1 MNIKRA
7 ISLLT
12 VGGMLATFA
21 AGCGN
26 SSKSPSGT
34 ATPAKTGPVTIVYSR
49 GKDTT
54 KATDTLVADFNK
66 KYAGKIQVKVVY
78 LPNDTDKQ
86 HDTYV
91 TCFSS
96 GGTDYD
102 VFDSDVIWPAEFA
115 EAGYSLPL
123 DNYIAKDNV
132 KLSDYMAGPVAAVT
146 FKGKTWGLPRFIDAG
161 MLFYRK
167 DLVSKVPTT
176 WDELDSMS
184 KSLKG
189 KAQYSYI
196 CQAKQYEGLV
206 CNAVEFI
213 AAYGGQ
219 IVDGNGNITINS
231 DGTKAGLTEMKKI
244 LGSNYVPNNIT
255 TFTETETD
263 NTFIA
268 GQSIFARN
276 WPYQWADA
284 SDATKSKIVGKVAV
298 ASLPKGSARAASC
311 LGGWCAMINKNTKHP
326 DEAWTFLKYLA
337 GPEGQKTIATVGGSA
352 PTITSLYNDPDVQK
366 ASPLFA
372 DPDFVKGLSATVPR
386 PVSPIYKKLSNIMQ
400 AEISNYLTNKED
412 VNTCVSNMDTQMK
425 AAVSSASK

>member
-1 MNIKRA
+1 MNIKRVV
-7 ISLLT
+7 SLLT

-26 SSKSPSGT
+26 SGKTST
-34 ATPAKTGPVTIVYSR
+34 NTPTKTEPVTIVYSR

-54 KATDTLVADFNK
+54 NATNQIVADFNK
-66 KYAGKIQVKVVY
+66 KYAGKIQVKVVDQ
-78 LPNDTDKQ
+78 PNDTDKQ
-86 HDTYV
+86 HDVYV

-123 DNYIAKDNV
+123 DNYIAKDGVNT
-132 KLSDYMAGPVAAVT
+132 SDYMSGPMASVT

-161 MLFYRK
+161 MLFYNK
-167 DLVSKVPTT
+167 DIVKTPPTT
-176 WDELDSMS
+176 WDELDSMA

-189 KAQYSYI
+189 KATYSYI

-213 AAYGGQ
+213 SAYGGQ

-244 LGSNYVPNNIT
+244 VGSNYVPNNIT

-263 NTFIA
+263 NTCIA
-268 GQSIFARN
+268 GQSIFTRN
-276 WPYQWADA
+276 WPYQWAECQDK
-284 SDATKSKIVGKVAV
+284 TKSKVVDKMAV
-298 ASLPKGSARAASC
+298 VSLPKGSVRAASC

-337 GPEGQKTIATVGGSA
+337 GPDGQKTCAVVGGSA
-352 PTITSLYNDPDVQK
+352 PTLTSLYNDPDVQK

-372 DPDFVKGLSATVPR
+372 DPNFVKGLSAAVPR
-386 PVSPIYKKLSNIMQ
+386 PVSPIYKQLSNIMQ
-400 AEISNYLTNKED
+400 AEISNYLGGKED
-412 VNTCVSNMDTQMK
+412 VNTCVSNMDTKMK
-425 AAVSSASK
+425 AAVAGASK